1 MIKNNLITLHIKRK
15 QLPIFYLFFFIFL
28 LSSGNSRLYAE
39 ENRAFNL
46 IWTTDYPSC
55 PCSTFA
61 RMTKDI
67 YGLPPATASTN
78 MTVHIS
84 PSTNTATGITI
95 PCQTIISPN
104 YFRTTYAEGFG
115 WVPIT
120 DWTILIRKQTSS
132 PTTNWQIIRSFPA
145 IAYFLSVWTNPVSYG

>member
-39 ENRAFNL
+39 ENRAFNFSTL
-46 IWTTDYPSC
+46 NLNNGLSQLSV
-55 PCSTFA
+55 STFA

-120 DWTILIRKQTSS
+120 D
-132 PTTNWQIIRSFPA
+132 
-145 IAYFLSVWTNPVSYG
+145 